1 MIEGIPRISITI
13 ICYKQEELI
22 KRAIN
27 SLLAQKDYIYE
38 ICVSDDCSPDCT
50 WEVLQDYSAKYPGLF
65 ILNRN
70 EPNTGIFENVEK
82 TWEMPTGDIV
92 YSMAGDDEAG
102 EGWFKKVIDYI
113 QKNNIDYK
121 NELFCIYGDFSII
134 YPNGDKLLFQSNSSV
149 LKDIH
154 PLNLALRGE
163 LCNRSTCYSKKIL
176 DKFIKCSKGRSYIA
190 ENAQDRQLQ
199 VIAQKNYYIPAEGNK
214 YYAHIGVSTGMRSN
228 NTILK
233 DRELDRI
240 YTREVLEKL
249 GYEFSKKD
257 LYILKRDTEKRKVY
271 RKGKLIQYP
280 KILYYSILGFNWRA
294 SFNLHFVKIAVFAI
308 LRRLPHKS
316 PITLKV

>member
-38 ICVSDDCSPDCT
+38 ICVSDDCSPDRT

-65 ILNRN
+65 VLNRN

-82 TWEMPTGDIV
+82 TWEMPTGDVV
-92 YSMAGDDEAG
+92 YTMAGDDEAG
-102 EGWFKKVIDYI
+102 EGWFKKVIEYI
-113 QKNNIDYK
+113 LENNIDYK

-134 YPNGDKLLFQSNSSV
+134 YPNGDKLKFQSNSSV

-154 PLNLALRGE
+154 PLSLAIRGE
-163 LCNRSTCYSKKIL
+163 LFNRSACFSKKIL
-176 DKFIKCSKGRSYIA
+176 DKYIKCSKGRSYIA

-199 VIAQKNYYIPAEGNK
+199 VIAKNNYYIPVEGNK

-240 YTREVLEKL
+240 YTIEILEKL
-249 GYEFSKKD
+249 GHVFSKKD

-271 RKGKLIQYP
+271 RKGKLVQYP
-280 KILYYSILGFNWRA
+280 KILYYSILGFNRRA
-294 SFNLHFVKIAVFAI
+294 SLNLHFLKVAVFTI

-316 PITLKV
+316 PITIKV

>member
-1 MIEGIPRISITI
+1 MEDKPRISVTI

-22 KRAIN
+22 KRAMD
-27 SLLAQKDYIYE
+27 SLLSQKDYLYE
-38 ICVSDDCSPDCT
+38 ICVSDDCSPDNT
-50 WEVLQDYSAKYPGLF
+50 WQVLLEYQRQYPDLVK
-65 ILNRN
+65 LNRN
-70 EPNTGIFENVEK
+70 EPNVGIFENIERS
-82 TWEMPTGDIV
+82 WAMPTGDVV
-92 YSMAGDDEAG
+92 YTMAGDDEAG
-102 EGWFKKVIDYI
+102 EGWFKTVIDFI
-113 QKNNIDYK
+113 QNKGIDYK

-134 YPNGDKLLFQSNSSV
+134 YPNGDKLKFQSNSSV

-154 PLNLALRGE
+154 PLSLALRGE
-163 LCNRSTCYSKKIL
+163 LFNRSACYSKKIL

-199 VIAQKNYYIPAEGNK
+199 VIAEKNYYIPEEGNK

-240 YTREVLEKL
+240 YTKEILEKL
-249 GYEFSKKD
+249 GYVFSKKD

-271 RKGKLIQYP
+271 RKSKLIQYL
-280 KILYYSILGFNWRA
+280 KIWYYSILGFNWRA
-294 SFNLHFVKIAVFAI
+294 SLNLHFLKVAVFAI

-316 PITLKV
+316 PITINV